1 MINERGGHI
10 WRPMMANL
18 VIFLRRTMDLR
29 SGSKKV
35 AANMTSALTALAIA
49 VSGTSL
55 ICFVLM
61 TRAERSRNRRKT
73 SADGG
78 SDVGTYAG
86 DDSGSHFWSWFGSD
100 HASGAT
106 APLAATVAEA
116 ATAVVGTVVGAINVL
131 PP

>member
-1 MINERGGHI
+1 LATNDGE
-10 WRPMMANL
+10 
-18 VIFLRRTMDLR
+18 FSDLF
-29 SGSKKV
+29 
-35 AANMTSALTALAIA
+35 AAHHGPPKWQQNMTSALTALAIA

-61 TRAERSRNRRKT
+61 TGAERSRNRRKT

-100 HASGAT
+100 HAGGGDSSVGGDSG
-106 APLAATVAEA
+106 
-116 ATAVVGTVVGAINVL
+116 GGGDGSGGDGGGGD
-131 PP
+131 